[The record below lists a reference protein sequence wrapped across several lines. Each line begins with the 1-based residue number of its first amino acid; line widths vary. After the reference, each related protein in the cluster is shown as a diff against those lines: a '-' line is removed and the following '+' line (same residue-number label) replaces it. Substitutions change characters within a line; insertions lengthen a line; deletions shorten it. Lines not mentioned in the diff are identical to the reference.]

1 MTAYVSTANKGSVN
15 LRESTSKSSKIL
27 AQIPYGTALEIEYVN
42 STWSKTGYNGKVGY
56 VMTEFLSNGK
66 AITKSDL
73 QQVYDSLKKTLETI
87 EKILK

>member
-1 MTAYVSTANKGSVN
+1 MTVYVSTANKGSVN

-27 AQIPYGTALEIEYVN
+27 AQIPYGTALEVQYVD
-42 STWSKTGYNGKVGY
+42 STWSRTGYNGKVGY